1 MHGEKRLSGGSD
13 VDLRFRAPAEPENG
27 FQFHIACESLREM
40 RCLKARE
47 TLTGQEVRDESGA
60 DIEIRNT
67 HT

>member
-1 MHGEKRLSGGSD
+1 MQPTRVRNQWAD
-13 VDLRFRAPAEPENG
+13 
-27 FQFHIACESLREM
+27 SLREM

>member
-1 MHGEKRLSGGSD
+1 MILAPVKIED
-13 VDLRFRAPAEPENG
+13 VMNIGKLQILD
-27 FQFHIACESLREM
+27 HSLREM